1 MTEENKTNQFIQITP
16 AGAFFATVC
25 PEPDSA
31 RAFLLQL
38 LSADVS
44 IPFSPLL
51 VSKLTALPQDE
62 SDQLFQ
68 KLLDRG
74 FVELKTT
81 PAETINDNL
90 ESVLPALL
98 PDLSS
103 AGKVVLADDLGFCL
117 ASSGYDENHSEE
129 LAALAADLSS
139 LHSRHNSL
147 LNGEL
152 SFMGESW
159 GLLDPVG
166 LSQVGFWMLYLGK
179 QRFVLVIEKMPRLN
193 QQVYVDLLSILAR
206 RYLNY

>member
-1 MTEENKTNQFIQITP
+1 MTEEIKSNQFIQITP

-38 LSADVS
+38 LSADVP
-44 IPFSPLL
+44 IPYTPLL
-51 VSKLTALPQDE
+51 ISKLTGLSKEEAE
-62 SDQLFQ
+62 AMFQ

-74 FVELKTT
+74 FAELKPT
-81 PAETINDNL
+81 PPEMINDNL
-90 ESVLPALL
+90 ESVLPTLL

-117 ASSGYDENHSEE
+117 ASSGYEESHSEE
-129 LAALAADLSS
+129 LAALAADISS
-139 LHSRHNSL
+139 LHGRHNSL
-147 LNGEL
+147 LNGDL
-152 SFMGESW
+152 SLMGESW